1 MGDCAE
7 TKGVEALREELAFY
21 ETMKAQWLLAH
32 EGKFVLIKGKELLG
46 FFDTQEQAYSEG
58 LKRLGNT
65 PFLIKQVVKEE
76 PIQTIPALHYGLI
89 RAHT

>member
-7 TKGVEALREELAFY
+7 TRGVEALREELAFCDA
-21 ETMKAQWLLAH
+21 MKPEWLLAH

-46 FFDTQEQAYSEG
+46 FFDTLEQAYSEG

-65 PFLIKQVVKEE
+65 PFLIKQVLKEE
-76 PIQTIPALHYGLI
+76 PVQTIPALQYGLI

>member
-21 ETMKAQWLLAH
+21 ETMKAEWLLAH
-32 EGKFVLIKGKELLG
+32 EGKFVLIKGKQLLG

-58 LKRLGNT
+58 LKRLGNK

-89 RAHT
+89 PAHT